1 MEPPL
6 QRAYSDGR
14 PLPSVQ
20 RLNSNGIPIT
30 RINTTINRNKNRDNF
45 VYEITT
51 ESPRRRKEV
60 NQFGYNSNFDIVV
73 KAPLG
78 TVTVRI
84 MDAFFTSVGEIL
96 KDACKQL
103 NLDPAKYDL
112 YFKHFNLSSIK
123 KHMLFTAE
131 NVRDGIV
138 EDPKFRWRRDM
149 ELRLEKRPAGGLF
162 GCVGGVC
169 PRKGG
174 TRRSNKGSKSR
185 RYTRRN

>member
-6 QRAYSDGR
+6 TRLKSNGS
-14 PLPSVQ
+14 PLSSINTNS
-20 RLNSNGIPIT
+20 NSNGES
-30 RINTTINRNKNRDNF
+30 NF
-45 VYEITT
+45 SYEITT

-78 TVTVRI
+78 TARVRI
-84 MDAFFTSVGEIL
+84 IDAFFTSVGEIL

-112 YFKHFNLSSIK
+112 YFKHFNLSSVK

-131 NVRDGIV
+131 NVRDGII

-149 ELRLEKRPAGGLF
+149 ELRLEKRPAGGLL

-174 TRRSNKGSKSR
+174 TRRTKKGTKSR
-185 RYTRRN
+185 RFTRRN